1 MPYNNEKSYRI
12 NYDIPKAMEK
22 DLRDMAKDKLTTIA
36 HVARLI
42 LVEAMQKHKAEKK
55 LHKSS

>member
-1 MPYNNEKSYRI
+1 
-12 NYDIPKAMEK
+12 MEK